1 MCLSFI
7 ERHSRLILETHLFLL
22 HKNPSTSSLSLAQ
35 LDNPLPLLLGV
46 LGPQPHHLLQ
56 RLDALHHLSKED
68 VRNTMKL
75 KKE

>member
-7 ERHSRLILETHLFLL
+7 ERHSRLILEIHLFLL

-35 LDNPLPLLLGV
+35 LDNPQPLLLSV
-46 LGPQPHHLLQ
+46 LGPQSHHLLQ
-56 RLDALHHLSKED
+56 RLDAPHHLSKED

-75 KKE
+75 KME